1 MLHSMA
7 ALWQNMKQEASLCFM
22 RRGKAMLMWK
32 ACRPDHMTVK
42 VLVAYT
48 TEDDTKG
55 ESQ

>member
-22 RRGKAMLMWK
+22 RRGKAVLMWK
-32 ACRPDHMTVK
+32 ACRLDHMTVK

-55 ESQ
+55 ES